1 MKGILKIIRKSN
13 DIRVAPASI
22 NTYFILKKIY
32 LFIYLWPHWV
42 FAAAYRL
49 SLVAASRGY
58 SSLWCVAFSLWW
70 LFLSWSMGPRCMGF
84 SNCGTQA

>member
-1 MKGILKIIRKSN
+1 MRGILKIIRKSN

-58 SSLWCVAFSLWW
+58 SSLWCVAF
-70 LFLSWSMGPRCMGF
+70 
-84 SNCGTQA
+84 

>member
-13 DIRVAPASI
+13 DIRIAPASI
-22 NTYFILKKIY
+22 KTYFVLKKIY
-32 LFIYLWPHWV
+32 LFMYLWPHWV

-49 SLVAASRGY
+49 SLLAASRGY
-58 SSLWCVAFSLWW
+58 SSLWCVPFSLWW
-70 LFLSWSMGPRCMGF
+70 LVLSWSMGSRCMGF